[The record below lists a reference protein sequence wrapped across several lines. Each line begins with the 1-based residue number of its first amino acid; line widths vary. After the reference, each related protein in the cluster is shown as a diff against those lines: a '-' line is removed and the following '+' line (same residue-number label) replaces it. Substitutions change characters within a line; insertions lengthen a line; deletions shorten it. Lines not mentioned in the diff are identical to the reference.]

1 MQNETLSLSPIGSS
15 DVLTPPKP
23 AQADTDETM
32 IGLWLNG
39 RSRHTVRAYEADV
52 RAFLAHAGKPLRSV
66 TIGDVQAY
74 GASLA
79 ELSSASQSR
88 RLSSVKSLLAFAHRV
103 GYVAFDVGAPVRLPP
118 VKATLGERIMDEAAV
133 HRLLALEQDPRN
145 HVLLRLLYL
154 GGLRISEICGLTW
167 RDLVE
172 RGDAG
177 QVTVFGKG
185 GKTRVVLL
193 QPGIWRE
200 LTNLRL
206 VAPGDEPVFRSRKG
220 GALDAS
226 QVHRIVKA
234 AAARAGLPPEVSAHW
249 LRHAHAS
256 HALDRGAPISLVKTT
271 LGYASVATTDRYLHA
286 RPNDSSTRYL
296 AG

>member
-1 MQNETLSLSPIGSS
+1 
-15 DVLTPPKP
+15 
-23 AQADTDETM
+23 M

-39 RSRHTVRAYEADV
+39 RSRHTIRAYEADV

-79 ELSSASQSR
+79 DLSSASQSR

-103 GYVAFDVGAPVRLPP
+103 GYVAFDVGAPVRLPA

-133 HRLLALEQDPRN
+133 HRLLALETNPRN

-167 RDLVE
+167 RDLVA
-172 RGDAG
+172 RDDAG

-193 QPGIWRE
+193 SPGIWRE
-200 LTNLRL
+200 LANLRL
-206 VAPGDEPVFRSRKG
+206 VAAADEPVFLSRKG

-271 LGYASVATTDRYLHA
+271 LGHASVATTDRYLHA
-286 RPNDSSTRYL
+286 RPNDSSARYL